1 MQKGRHPHRNQLWIA
16 RKRAGFGQKTV
27 ARLLGHRTT
36 SPISE
41 YETGRL
47 TPNLRTACKLAVIY
61 NTRVRD
67 LYVSLFKEVEEE
79 VESIRKEVPWP
90 VGPSNNSSTQ

>member
-1 MQKGRHPHRNQLWIA
+1 M
-16 RKRAGFGQKTV
+16 
-27 ARLLGHRTT
+27 
-36 SPISE
+36 
-41 YETGRL
+41 
-47 TPNLRTACKLAVIY
+47 PNLRTACKLAVIY